1 MPRKRALPVPADGS
15 KLPRMVGTVI
25 YVRVSTKEQTE
36 NLSLPTQ
43 LRACEEYCRRQGYE
57 VLERFH
63 EKARARRPRIA
74 ANSRNCSHTAA

>member
-1 MPRKRALPVPADGS
+1 MKAVPRKRALSAPANRS
-15 KLPRMVGTVI
+15 MLPAMVGAVI

-43 LRACEEYCRRQGYE
+43 LRACGEYCRRQGYG

-63 EKARARRPRIA
+63 EEGESAKTTAPAS
-74 ANSRNCSHTAA
+74 SRTC